1 MSKKIINLKI
11 IKNIVK
17 IKKKSQFIRCSLIE
31 YNKDQ
36 LNMDVFEVMKEG
48 YQKMANIN
56 LELSE
61 LYFESENVVIDE
73 YENWL
78 CGEWYF

>member
-1 MSKKIINLKI
+1 MSKKINKPKFL
-11 IKNIVK
+11 KNIVK
-17 IKKKSQFIRCSLIE
+17 IKKNSQFIGYSLIE

-36 LNMDVFEVMKEG
+36 LSMDIFEIMKEG
-48 YQKMANIN
+48 YQEMAMIN

-61 LYFESENVVIDE
+61 LSFQCENASIDE

-78 CGEWYF
+78 CGVWDF

>member
-17 IKKKSQFIRCSLIE
+17 IKKNSQFIRYSLIE

-48 YQKMANIN
+48 YQEMAKIN

-61 LYFESENVVIDE
+61 LSFESENVVIDE

-78 CGEWYF
+78 CGV

>member
-1 MSKKIINLKI
+1 MSKKAIKIKFIN
-11 IKNIVK
+11 NIVK
-17 IKKKSQFIRCSLIE
+17 IKKKSQFIRDSLIE

-48 YQKMANIN
+48 YREMAMIN

-61 LYFESENVVIDE
+61 LSFESDNIVIDE

-78 CGEWYF
+78 CGVWYF

>member
-17 IKKKSQFIRCSLIE
+17 IKKNSQFIRYSLIE

-48 YQKMANIN
+48 YQEMAKIN

-61 LYFESENVVIDE
+61 LSFESENVVIDE

-78 CGEWYF
+78 CGVWYF